1 MKQCLSWRLWTAPW
15 ARLPRCPPCRP
26 CLGLMCLGP
35 CPPTAVRLTYPQHA
49 LSPRQT
55 TTTPANLNSRKVAL
69 SKLEVHSGT
78 QTLDPHFTNIKPC
91 IRTCTWA
98 FFSWSIC
105 REGVVSH
112 SAALC
117 STRSLSQ
124 NSSVLPEEEDE
135 KSCSE
140 SEVQA
145 RASRRKLAVEQQEV
159 CVCVCSMCVCTVCVC
174 TVCVCVSHS
183 SSVF

>member
-1 MKQCLSWRLWTAPW
+1 M
-15 ARLPRCPPCRP
+15 
-26 CLGLMCLGP
+26 
-35 CPPTAVRLTYPQHA
+35 
-49 LSPRQT
+49 
-55 TTTPANLNSRKVAL
+55 
-69 SKLEVHSGT
+69 
-78 QTLDPHFTNIKPC
+78 
-91 IRTCTWA
+91 
-98 FFSWSIC
+98 
-105 REGVVSH
+105 VSH

-159 CVCVCSMCVCTVCVC
+159 CVRA
-174 TVCVCVSHS
+174 VCVCVCVQYVCVQCVCMSHS
-183 SSVF
+183 SSVFQYGVTPESENLTLSSSGAIDQSSCTGTPLSSTITSPEGTH